1 MTAVAGAST
10 PVVVGT
16 AAGESTPSGGI
27 SAGGSA
33 GGPLAGGDSFRN
45 PNR

>member
-1 MTAVAGAST
+1 MTGVAGAST
-10 PVVVGT
+10 SVGVGT
-16 AAGESTPSGGI
+16 VAGESTPSGGI

-33 GGPLAGGDSFRN
+33 AGPLAGGDSLWN